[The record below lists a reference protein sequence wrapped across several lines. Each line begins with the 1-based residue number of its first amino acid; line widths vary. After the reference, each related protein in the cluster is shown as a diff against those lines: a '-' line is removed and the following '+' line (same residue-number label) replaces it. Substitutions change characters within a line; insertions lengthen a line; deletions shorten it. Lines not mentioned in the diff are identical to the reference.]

1 MSSFSEDNDF
11 CSSPITSC
19 FAMVFARVKENLP
32 KALSIFFSSYL
43 FFVRL
48 SAWFAVSL
56 SFIYFETSLAV
67 GGFMGRYSSPLYS
80 SSDVSCLGNS
90 DVICLLLRSIRRLV
104 VLASRFGSLK
114 STFSGETSSSMFGS
128 G

>member
-19 FAMVFARVKENLP
+19 FAMVFARVKENLS
-32 KALSIFFSSYL
+32 KALSIFFSSY
-43 FFVRL
+43 FFVKL
-48 SAWFAVSL
+48 GAWFAVSL

-67 GGFMGRYSSPLYS
+67 GGVMGRYSSPLYS

-104 VLASRFGSLK
+104 VIASRFGSLK

>member
-11 CSSPITSC
+11 CSSPITSY

-32 KALSIFFSSYL
+32 KALSIFFSSY
-43 FFVRL
+43 FFVKL

-56 SFIYFETSLAV
+56 SFISFETSLAV
-67 GGFMGRYSSPLYS
+67 GGFMGRYSSPFYS
-80 SSDVSCLGNS
+80 SSDVSCLGDS

-104 VLASRFGSLK
+104 VLASRFGSLT
-114 STFSGETSSSMFGS
+114 STFSGETSSSMFGN